1 MEDFEK
7 DSMKALIDLNA
18 TYGFDVQGND
28 YLHLNDI
35 VYKIFVQEI
44 MYTGA
49 HIYRVDFLQDFINN
63 IGFNT
68 GQLNYMDNINDALA
82 ANGTIS
88 NEQLTEL
95 KIKGYSLSDII
106 GLLYE
111 LRDKTTESSS
121 EEEVTSVVNGFFGQ
135 EVSSLPKVMKTG
147 IGNGSIL
154 SQPITVDRTLVS
166 VGKGGRGGHKIKTK
180 SKYGAKRRVMYKKF
194 VSKYIIKADKRG
206 NRGTQGGKRRSGA
219 NVTRR
224 KILKRSRVSKNNV
237 TRKNNKIHKIHKIHK
252 KKNTNLHYNLH
263 KRHKTLKR

>member
-1 MEDFEK
+1 
-7 DSMKALIDLNA
+7 
-18 TYGFDVQGND
+18 
-28 YLHLNDI
+28 
-35 VYKIFVQEI
+35 
-44 MYTGA
+44 MYTGV

-68 GQLNYMDNINDALA
+68 GQLNYMDNINNALSA
-82 ANGTIS
+82 CDSIS

-95 KIKGYSLSDII
+95 KIKGYSLSDIM
-106 GLLYE
+106 GLLYA

-147 IGNGSIL
+147 IGIGSIP

-166 VGKGGRGGHKIKTK
+166 VGKGGRGGHKIKTR
-180 SKYGAKRRVMYKKF
+180 SKYVAKRRVMYKKF
-194 VSKYIIKADKRG
+194 VRKYIIKADKRG
-206 NRGTQGGKRRSGA
+206 NRGTQGGKRRGGA

-224 KILKRSRVSKNNV
+224 KILKRSRVSNNNA
-237 TRKNNKIHKIHKIHK
+237 TRKNHKKIHKKIHKIHK